1 MNIANPIYDVVFKFM
16 LEDEEVAKSFLSAI
30 IEEEVLEVHFAAQE
44 RTLRRPL
51 NKVAE
56 KEDAED
62 KEKLF
67 LTVCRFDFS
76 AQIATPNGGHKTVM
90 IELQKAKF
98 SSDIM
103 RFRRYLGLHYQNP
116 DNTYG
121 SDNHPKARQI
131 YCIFLLGYDIGIR
144 DCPIIQVDQ
153 NIKDGTTKK
162 YLEVTNNEF
171 IEGLHHR
178 SWIVQSDQLK
188 EPYRNDVEKLLSI
201 FGLDDHT
208 VVRHTLQVDEN
219 DFPERY
225 VPIIRRLRMASESAD
240 VQAEMEMEDDFME
253 EIQAK
258 ERTIAEQ
265 SKTIKEDKK
274 ALKAKDKKAL
284 KAKDKTIKAK
294 DKTIEEDKK
303 ALKAKDKTIE
313 KDKKALE
320 EKNKTIEE
328 KDKLIKELKE
338 QLAKSQI

>member
-1 MNIANPIYDVVFKFM
+1 M

-44 RTLRRPL
+44 RTLRQPL

-56 KEDAED
+56 KEGKEDAED

-76 AQIATPNGGHKTVM
+76 AKIATPNGGHKTVL

-121 SDNHPKARQI
+121 SDPHKKVRQI

-153 NIKDGTTKK
+153 NIKDVTTKK
-162 YLEVTNNEF
+162 YLEVTDNEF
-171 IEGLHHR
+171 IEGLHHC

-188 EPYRNDVEKLLSI
+188 QPYRNDVEKLLSI
-201 FGLDDHT
+201 FGLNDQT
-208 VVRHTLQVDEN
+208 AIRHILQVDEN

-225 VPIIRRLRMASESAD
+225 APIIRRLRMASESAD
-240 VQAEMEMEDDFME
+240 VQAEMEMEDDFMKE
-253 EIQAK
+253 LQDK

-265 SKTIKEDKK
+265 SKILKAKDKTIKEDKK
-274 ALKAKDKKAL
+274 ALKEKDKTIKAKDKMIEEDKKAL
-284 KAKDKTIKAK
+284 KEKDKTIEAK

-303 ALKAKDKTIE
+303 AL
-313 KDKKALE
+313 
-320 EKNKTIEE
+320 EE

-338 QLAKSQI
+338 QLAKSQM